1 MVNQYDAFWKAFAI
15 SSAVFMTGIYVG
27 ILLDSGRVD
36 AVRAEYTGMDIQTS
50 DARLQNL
57 YYQTL
62 GDTENF
68 CGPAIEEN
76 LAFSEKVYREGLR
89 IDEYEKVNKFAPAL
103 IDEKR
108 RYVLLKL
115 QFWLNAI
122 GLKKACNANYVNV
135 VYFYSHYNGT
145 AQEQVQSAVLRNLKE
160 KYGRDMMLIPLPLDM
175 NITTIEAIKK
185 QYGISASP
193 TILIDEK
200 TVLTGLQGLGDLDE
214 KVGKALEEGR
224 MQRPAKE

>member
-1 MVNQYDAFWKAFAI
+1 MNQYDAFWKAFAI
-15 SSAVFMTGIYVG
+15 SAAVFMTGVYVG

-36 AVRAEYTGMDIQTS
+36 EVRAEYTGMDIQTS
-50 DARLQNL
+50 DARLQSL
-57 YYQTL
+57 YYQTF
-62 GDTENF
+62 GGTENF

-76 LAFSEKVYREGLR
+76 LAFSDKVYRQGLK
-89 IDEYEKVNKFAPAL
+89 IDEYEKVNKFAPTL

-122 GLKKACNANYVNV
+122 ELKKTCDADYVNV

-145 AQEQVQSAVLRNLKE
+145 AQEQVQSTVLRDLKE
-160 KYGRDMMLIPLPLDM
+160 KYGRDMMLIPLPMDM
-175 NITTIEAIKK
+175 NISTIDAIKK
-185 QYGISASP
+185 QYGIVSSP

-200 TVLTGLQGLGDLDE
+200 TVLSGLQGVDALDGRISRALQE
-214 KVGKALEEGR
+214 KRV
-224 MQRPAKE
+224 Q